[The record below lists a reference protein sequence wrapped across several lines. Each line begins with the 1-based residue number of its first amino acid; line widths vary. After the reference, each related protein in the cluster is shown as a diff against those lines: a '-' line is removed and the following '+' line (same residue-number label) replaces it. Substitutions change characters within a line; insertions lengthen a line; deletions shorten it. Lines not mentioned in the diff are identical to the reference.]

1 MKRVI
6 DKKTRRQS
14 FSCHS
19 LYSPKLAKK
28 THLLKIS
35 REESPENPESN
46 LPRILTPCGE
56 SLPVP
61 AADRRL
67 KSQREHR
74 V

>member
-1 MKRVI
+1 MKGVI
-6 DKKTRRQS
+6 DKTRRQS

-19 LYSPKLAKK
+19 LYSAKLAKK

-35 REESPENPESN
+35 REESPENPENN
-46 LPRILTPCGE
+46 LLCRE
-56 SLPVP
+56 SPP
-61 AADRRL
+61 APEDDRRL